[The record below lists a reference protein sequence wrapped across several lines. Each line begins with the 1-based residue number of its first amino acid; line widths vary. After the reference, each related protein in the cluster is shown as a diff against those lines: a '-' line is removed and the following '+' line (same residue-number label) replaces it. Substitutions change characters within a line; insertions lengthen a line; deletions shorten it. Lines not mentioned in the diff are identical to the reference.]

1 MKEYPNKFNHLI
13 RYATKIANTEIRQI
27 EKYMYRF
34 DPTITRDVMTS
45 IQLPKT
51 YSEALSKTLK
61 IKVFVKWMYGQ
72 A

>member
-1 MKEYPNKFNHLI
+1 
-13 RYATKIANTEIRQI
+13 
-27 EKYMYRF
+27 MYGF

-61 IKVFVKWMYGQ
+61 IKVFVKWMYG
-72 A
+72 